1 MQFHFENI
9 IIDVLWSFMEI
20 KNVNI
25 NIYGIKDHDHQKFY
39 VEMYKEPEYHVC
51 FLTFRIKA
59 LKFCSSNI
67 AISLDDK
74 FKVKGFPSN
83 LNLLKL
89 CALTYPV
96 SITKLS
102 PDNFLNKSF
111 I

>member
-51 FLTFRIKA
+51 F
-59 LKFCSSNI
+59 
-67 AISLDDK
+67 
-74 FKVKGFPSN
+74 
-83 LNLLKL
+83 
-89 CALTYPV
+89 
-96 SITKLS
+96 
-102 PDNFLNKSF
+102 
-111 I
+111 